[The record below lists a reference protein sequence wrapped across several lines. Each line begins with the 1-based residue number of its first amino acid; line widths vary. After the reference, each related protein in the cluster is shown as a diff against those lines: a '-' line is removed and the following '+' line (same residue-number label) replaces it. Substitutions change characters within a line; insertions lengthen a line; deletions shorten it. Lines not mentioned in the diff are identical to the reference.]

1 MGRMRASK
9 TRAFPIAVSPLRSRA
24 RPGLARLLPSGRS
37 LLIGFALL
45 VSCVGAYVGAR
56 ETSLFAVREID
67 IRGADPEIAA
77 EARAALRAE
86 LGRSLLRLDP
96 AALERRLATVPT
108 IRSAGLDRAFPHT
121 LVVVVNPERPVA
133 VVRRGAAG
141 WLVSARGRVL
151 RSVERGTFITL
162 PRIWLGNGDEIA
174 VGGTLPFEQGGRA
187 AAALGPLT
195 GTAFARLVL
204 LVQAR
209 ADELTLVLRS
219 GVELRLGD
227 PGDLRL
233 KLAIGQR
240 ILVMYGADA
249 ARGAYID
256 VSVPERPV
264 ADFNPQV
271 EG

>member
-1 MGRMRASK
+1 MRASK
-9 TRAFPIAVSPLRSRA
+9 TPAAPIALGPSRA
-24 RPGLARLLPSGRS
+24 RGRSDVARLVPSGRS

-45 VSCVGAYVGAR
+45 VSCVGAYAGAR
-56 ETSLFAVREID
+56 ETSLFAVQEID
-67 IRGADPEIAA
+67 VHGADREVAA

-86 LGRSLLRLDP
+86 LGRSLLKLDP
-96 AALERRLATVPT
+96 AALERRLAAVPT
-108 IRSAGLDRAFPHT
+108 IRSARLDRAFPHT
-121 LVVVVNPERPVA
+121 LVVSVNPERPVA
-133 VVRRGAAG
+133 VVRRGADG
-141 WLVSARGRVL
+141 WLVSSRARVIRT
-151 RSVERGTFITL
+151 VERGTYIIL
-162 PRIWLGNGDEIA
+162 PRIWLGKGDEIV

-195 GTAFARLVL
+195 GTAFARRVL
-204 LVQAR
+204 LVETR

-240 ILVMYGADA
+240 ILALYGAEA
-249 ARGAYID
+249 TRGAYVD

-264 ADFNPQV
+264 ANLNPQV
-271 EG
+271 GD